1 MVIFYNRRNRG
12 SFLEEIVYGVI
23 NDYQSMGSTFSQ
35 KWMEEDGS
43 LRTVFIV
50 AEKKERMACV
60 VVL

>member
-1 MVIFYNRRNRG
+1 
-12 SFLEEIVYGVI
+12 
-23 NDYQSMGSTFSQ
+23 MGFTFSQ

>member
-23 NDYQSMGSTFSQ
+23 NDYQSMSSTFSQ